1 MTEQELILT
10 AILGCERVDLYQ
22 KELSFTTVQQERY
35 QDITFRRLQGE
46 PLQYLL
52 GETEFFGLRLQVDR
66 RTFIPRPETEVLV
79 ETILARVQNRK
90 AKIDILE
97 LGTGSGNI
105 AVSLAKH
112 LPGARI
118 VTVDISDGALT
129 VAKQNAV
136 HHGVAEQIL
145 FLQADMVD
153 FLAGRSGDLFYD
165 CVVSNPPY
173 IPSGQLSDLPRDVQQ
188 EPRLS
193 LDGGV
198 DGLKFYHPLIK
209 AWSLLK
215 EQGRLF
221 FEFGDGQRRA
231 LEVILQNKM
240 DTYSYE
246 FVQDLSG
253 RDRSA
258 VLQKT

>member
-52 GETEFFGLRLQVDR
+52 GETEFFGLRLRVDR
-66 RTFIPRPETEVLV
+66 RVFIPRPETEVLV
-79 ETILARVQNRK
+79 ETILTRVQNRK
-90 AKIDILE
+90 VKIDILE

-118 VTVDISDGALT
+118 VTVDISEGALT
-129 VAKQNAV
+129 VAKQNV
-136 HHGVAEQIL
+136 LRHGVAEQIL

-153 FLAGRSGDLFYD
+153 FLAGRSGYLFYD

-173 IPSGQLSDLPRDVQQ
+173 IPSGQLSALPVDVQH

-193 LDGGV
+193 LDGGE
-198 DGLKFYHPLIK
+198 DGLRFYHPLTK

-221 FEFGDGQRRA
+221 FEFGDGQRPA
-231 LEVILQNKM
+231 LEAILQNKK
-240 DTYSYE
+240 DTYCYD

-253 RDRSA
+253 HDRIA